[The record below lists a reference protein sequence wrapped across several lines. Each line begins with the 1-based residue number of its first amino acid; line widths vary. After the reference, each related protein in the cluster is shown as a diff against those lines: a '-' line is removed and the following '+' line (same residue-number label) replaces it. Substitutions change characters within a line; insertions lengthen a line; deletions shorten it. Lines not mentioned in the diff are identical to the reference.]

1 LLEAYQLKKGKV
13 NPTKY
18 RNFHKLFETYQLKKG
33 EVNPTKYQNL
43 HELLEAYQLKKR
55 EVNPIKYQNFHKL
68 LEAYQL
74 KKGEVNYFLSN
85 DSYNEWKAD
94 KTPSLEKCSPIDSFL
109 SLLFTITNLENIPQ
123 IQL

>member
-1 LLEAYQLKKGKV
+1 LLEAYPLKKGKV

-18 RNFHKLFETYQLKKG
+18 
-33 EVNPTKYQNL
+33 QNL
-43 HELLEAYQLKKR
+43 
-55 EVNPIKYQNFHKL
+55 HKL

-74 KKGEVNYFLSN
+74 KKERAG
-85 DSYNEWKAD
+85 KAN
-94 KTPSLEKCSPIDSFL
+94 KTPSVEERSPANTFL

>member
-1 LLEAYQLKKGKV
+1 LKKGKV
-13 NPTKY
+13 NATKY
-18 RNFHKLFETYQLKKG
+18 PNFHKLLEAYHLKKG

-55 EVNPIKYQNFHKL
+55 EVNPTKYQNLHKL

-74 KKGEVNYFLSN
+74 KKERGG
-85 DSYNEWKAD
+85 KAN
-94 KTPSLEKCSPIDSFL
+94 KTPSVEECSPSTSFL